1 MKQLD
6 TLAMVTALVG
16 AFALAAC
23 DDGGGK
29 KGDAPP
35 ADGAKTAAAADAA
48 EAVPVEEDFEE
59 EATSKVTVDNLDD
72 QVAALESEINGD
84 K

>member
-6 TLAMVTALVG
+6 TLAVVTALVG

-35 ADGAKTAAAADAA
+35 ADGAKTAAAADA